1 MHVGICFHLPA
12 VCALKSALSPVGNKS
27 VKCELMGALQQLCF
41 DGSMSAVMSDDA
53 HVKPIITTFHRM

>member
-1 MHVGICFHLPA
+1 MPFE
-12 VCALKSALSPVGNKS
+12 KSALSPVGNKS